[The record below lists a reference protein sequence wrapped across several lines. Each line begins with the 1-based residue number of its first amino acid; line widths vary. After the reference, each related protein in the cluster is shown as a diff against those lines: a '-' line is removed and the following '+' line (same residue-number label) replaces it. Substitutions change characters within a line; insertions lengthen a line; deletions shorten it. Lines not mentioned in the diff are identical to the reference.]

1 MLARSE
7 HCCPRCGRRV
17 SARLP
22 GPSISTPR
30 IAEVLAATAEL
41 CGITAV
47 QLTAPDQA
55 GYRVHAR
62 QVAFHVACREFGHT
76 PAAVARAAGHDR
88 KTVVYALGRIDL
100 SDPTVRHDIKAVVA
114 AVRGQP

>member
-7 HCCPRCGRRV
+7 HCCPRCGRPV

-22 GPSISTPR
+22 GPLIGTPR
-30 IAEVLAATAEL
+30 VAEILAAAADL
-41 CGITAV
+41 CGITAA
-47 QLTAPDQA
+47 QLVAPDQA

-76 PAAVARAAGHDR
+76 PAAVARAASRDR

-100 SDPTVRHDIKAVVA
+100 SDPAVRHDINAVVA
-114 AVRGQP
+114 AVRGRS